1 MLKII
6 KTGFIERILNK
17 HTKKGID
24 QLLIAMIFTYLG
36 FSESFIDIAIN
47 YNWDFVAVV
56 VQEYR
61 KPLIIIIITLI
72 LIAGFNIFRRE
83 YPKIHLSTLQ
93 NERDSLRLIE
103 EILTKKIIIKKLEK
117 DLENGNL

>member
-72 LIAGFNIFRRE
+72 FRRE